1 MSPRCNLW
9 VSGSFV
15 TPFLTILPCGR
26 GRLPHI
32 QKDSVELGVA
42 YPLIYTEADALTQVD
57 IKHRIEA
64 RISQGE
70 FLANML
76 HVVGQ
81 QSDQAQSDFVSQL
94 SKIAAVVRDL
104 LESNGF
110 LRKVAYDP
118 QRYWP
123 GVRGKTFAFVDGGV
137 ANIDLPSA
145 APIGIR
151 VGSYVVRPG
160 DESEHRERFN
170 IELSLVDDLYSAS
183 GALYDDDFLDI
194 AKLRDA
200 ARIISELAAA
210 YRIARDAKAEGVDA
224 IVLHG
229 PLINPVSPYA
239 LDDFPSFGE
248 GASRTFLCNEEWA
261 GPEDERQFASLYL
274 LLLESLRDTGVPVV
288 GAVERSIGR
297 DPVFI
302 RRLLQ
307 TLVDRKDLKE
317 KDAQSVES
325 KLRTY
330 GLNDSSLL
338 DVVLGEG
345 EYVTPTPVNRQG
357 PENKWP
363 EIWKWKIRGYPSAL
377 TTYIKPSDL
386 VLPFRVETFENAANF
401 DEVLSLILHTSR
413 LLPSYGFPVGLDV
426 VDRFAK
432 VPAWLSNRVKGQHQ
446 VVLLRRAIET
456 GDPRTV
462 AFAKRVLAAKGRDW
476 LFRPEA

>member
-1 MSPRCNLW
+1 
-9 VSGSFV
+9 
-15 TPFLTILPCGR
+15 
-26 GRLPHI
+26 
-32 QKDSVELGVA
+32 
-42 YPLIYTEADALTQVD
+42 
-57 IKHRIEA
+57 
-64 RISQGE
+64 
-70 FLANML
+70 
-76 HVVGQ
+76 
-81 QSDQAQSDFVSQL
+81 
-94 SKIAAVVRDL
+94 
-104 LESNGF
+104 
-110 LRKVAYDP
+110 
-118 QRYWP
+118 
-123 GVRGKTFAFVDGGV
+123 
-137 ANIDLPSA
+137 
-145 APIGIR
+145 
-151 VGSYVVRPG
+151 VRPG
-160 DESEHRERFN
+160 DESEDRERFN

-210 YRIARDAKAEGVDA
+210 YRIARDAKVNA
-224 IVLHG
+224 IILHG

-239 LDDFPSFGE
+239 LDDFPSFGLA
-248 GASRTFLCNEEWA
+248 ASKTFLCNLDWA
-261 GPEDERQFASLYL
+261 GQEDERQFASLYL
-274 LLLESLRDTGVPVV
+274 LLLENLRDTGIPVA

-297 DPVFI
+297 DPVFL

-317 KDAQSVES
+317 KDAQSIEL
-325 KLRTY
+325 KLRSY

-345 EYVTPTPVNRQG
+345 EYVVPTAVNRQG

-363 EIWKWKIRGYPSAL
+363 ETWKWKIRTYPHAL

-386 VLPFRVETFENAANF
+386 VLPFRVEAFENAVNF
-401 DEVLSLILHTSR
+401 DEVLALIMHTSR

-432 VPAWLSNRVKGQHQ
+432 VPAWLSRRVKGQHQ